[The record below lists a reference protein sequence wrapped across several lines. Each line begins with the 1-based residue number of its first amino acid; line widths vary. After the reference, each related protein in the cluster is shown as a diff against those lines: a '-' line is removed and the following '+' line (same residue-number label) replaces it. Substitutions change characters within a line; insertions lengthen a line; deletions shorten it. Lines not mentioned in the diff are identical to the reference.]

1 MANRDLD
8 PICVDVLSEM
18 VKKPIKTNAQAWR
31 VLSQLTTCFIDVSH
45 RVRRMDLNVYGDGN
59 GRPGMA
65 NELRDLTKEW
75 KEIKPLMMNL
85 SRLAEKAEL
94 QAEVEDQK
102 TEENKPDSFQ
112 KFGRYVVDKIL
123 PPLIV
128 SAVVGYAAF
137 QFALYTFLNSK
148 P

>member
-1 MANRDLD
+1 MTHQNPD

-45 RVRRMDLNVYGDGN
+45 RVHRMDLNVYGDGN

-75 KEIKPLMMNL
+75 KEIKPLMVKMA
-85 SRLAEKAEL
+85 RLADKADFHTE
-94 QAEVEDQK
+94 EEDRK
-102 TEENKPDSFQ
+102 TEEAKPDSFQ
-112 KFGRYVVDKIL
+112 KFGRYIVDKIL